1 MTWAPG
7 GNALGGEC
15 PPAPAFGRRLLLYFA
30 PKDIPTRVRLSRCF
44 KGTKLE
50 ASLFRQPA
58 IRRPGL
64 RSRRTASHASAVR
77 DVAPTYVG
85 VAASSSM
92 VVSGSPFDTMAAMP
106 RSPVTLTTV
115 RSEEHTS
122 ELQPLMRLSYA
133 VFCLKKK
140 LHLQ

>member
-30 PKDIPTRVRLSRCF
+30 PKDIPTRVRLSRFF

-64 RSRRTASHASAVR
+64 RSRRTASHASVVG

-85 VAASSSM
+85 VAASSGR
-92 VVSGSPFDTMAAMP
+92 VDFDPPLDDRERAGRGRSGTGRVEP
-106 RSPVTLTTV
+106 
-115 RSEEHTS
+115 EGC
-122 ELQPLMRLSYA
+122 
-133 VFCLKKK
+133 VFQLKN
-140 LHLQ
+140 

>member
-64 RSRRTASHASAVR
+64 RSRRTASHASAVG

-92 VVSGSPFDTMAAMP
+92 VVSGSPLDTIADR
-106 RSPVTLTTV
+106 RST
-115 RSEEHTS
+115 
-122 ELQPLMRLSYA
+122 RLNSN
-133 VFCLKKK
+133 
-140 LHLQ
+140 H

>member
-1 MTWAPG
+1 MRISDWSSDVCSSDLSGPCGPRPSAFTGREARGAMTWAPG

-64 RSRRTASHASAVR
+64 RSRRTARDWKSVVEGKGCEVR
-77 DVAPTYVG
+77 VD
-85 VAASSSM
+85 
-92 VVSGSPFDTMAAMP
+92 SGG
-106 RSPVTLTTV
+106 R
-115 RSEEHTS
+115 
-122 ELQPLMRLSYA
+122 
-133 VFCLKKK
+133 
-140 LHLQ
+140 

>member
-58 IRRPGL
+58 IRRPAL
-64 RSRRTASHASAVR
+64 RSRRTASNASAVG
-77 DVAPTYVG
+77 DVAPTTVY
-85 VAASSSM
+85 VAAPSSLGAH
-92 VVSGSPFDTMAAMP
+92 GSTLVTHDSCP
-106 RSPVTLTTV
+106 RSPVNYTPC
-115 RSEEHTS
+115 EDI
-122 ELQPLMRLSYA
+122 
-133 VFCLKKK
+133 
-140 LHLQ
+140 